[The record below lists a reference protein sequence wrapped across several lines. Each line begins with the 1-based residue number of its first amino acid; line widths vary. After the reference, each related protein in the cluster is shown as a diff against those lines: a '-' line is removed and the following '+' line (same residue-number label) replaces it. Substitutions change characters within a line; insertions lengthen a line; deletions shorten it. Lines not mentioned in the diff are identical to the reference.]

1 MEEFDLVDE
10 RDNVIGVTTKEKAH
24 TDGGIHRV
32 AAVFVFAKDGRLY
45 LQEHLKSNGALD
57 HSVGGHVHRGESY
70 DDAAR
75 REAEEELG
83 ITIPLTHV
91 STFYSDERFSKHNIR
106 HIFGFYECVAPDT
119 WTFMPNEEVKNIVPM
134 ELGDIVAMMNAEPQ
148 KFTGGFKKTL
158 REYVKKKK
166 LPLTFS

>member
-10 RDNVIGVTTKEKAH
+10 QDNVIGVTTKEKAH
-24 TDGGIHRV
+24 ADGGIHRV

-45 LQEHLKSNGALD
+45 LQEHLKSDGALD

-83 ITIPLTHV
+83 ITAPLAHI
-91 STFYSDERFSKHNIR
+91 STFYSDERSKIHNRR
-106 HIFGFYECVAPDT
+106 HMFGLYECVVPDA
-119 WTFMPNEEVKNIVPM
+119 WTFTPNEEVKNIIPIKLSDV
-134 ELGDIVAMMNAEPQ
+134 VAMMNTEPQ
-148 KFTGGFKKTL
+148 KFTGGFKNTL
-158 REYVKKKK
+158 REYVKKKN
-166 LPLTFS
+166 LPLTFD